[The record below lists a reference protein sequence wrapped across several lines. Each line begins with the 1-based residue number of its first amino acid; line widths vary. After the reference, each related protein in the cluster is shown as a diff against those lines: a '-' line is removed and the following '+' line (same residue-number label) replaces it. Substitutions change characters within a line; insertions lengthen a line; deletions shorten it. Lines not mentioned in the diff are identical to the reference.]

1 MKKISE
7 KPNEFMARLVDFK
20 HLQGKSQEDIAKWAN
35 EMWAELKDSPY
46 WSQPEYYKYTSTFL
60 RYMGR
65 YIPEVQDKIAESMSI
80 EVQQAGPSA

>member
-1 MKKISE
+1 MKKTSE

-80 EVQQAGPSA
+80 EVQQAGSSA